1 MKTLGKK
8 IRLLRHQKGWSQEDV
23 AKRLDISIPAFSKI
37 ETGITDINLSRLE
50 QISNLFEM
58 TVVQLLTFNEAEQD
72 QKFQNELEMV
82 NKKLMDTFDYP
93 YLQMSGS
100 LISTSAPQCVKGI
113 NEFEGLISIETW
125 KKVIEPLAKKHGLIE
140 GTTFKN
146 LPFNKLHWGCRHEF
160 TPTMVKTGDPEL
172 LK

>member
-72 QKFQNELEMV
+72 LKFQNELDTV
-82 NKKLMDTFDYP
+82 HKKLMDRETEVID
-93 YLQMSGS
+93 LQ
-100 LISTSAPQCVKGI
+100 
-113 NEFEGLISIETW
+113 
-125 KKVIEPLAKKHGLIE
+125 KKVIELFEEL
-140 GTTFKN
+140 
-146 LPFNKLHWGCRHEF
+146 RHNRA
-160 TPTMVKTGDPEL
+160 TA
-172 LK
+172 